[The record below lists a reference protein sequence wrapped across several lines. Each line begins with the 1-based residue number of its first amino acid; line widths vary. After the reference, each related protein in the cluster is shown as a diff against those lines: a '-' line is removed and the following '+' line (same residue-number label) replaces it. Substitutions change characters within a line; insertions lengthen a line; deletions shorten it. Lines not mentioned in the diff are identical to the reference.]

1 MTPPPVGRGE
11 GGTFVATNHTTN
23 YQLNQWEAADQVL
36 RTDFN
41 QDNQKIDAALKT
53 NADAIAAETAARA
66 ALAETVEGKG
76 NCKLEH
82 FTYRGDGG
90 HGDESPTVIDF
101 SGRPLF
107 FMILGDSD
115 FAFGSWY
122 MDGLLMDLSHNN
134 AGQNCDWNGNQVSFY
149 ASQAGWQLNQDDVT
163 YHVFVF
169 YLTDTDS

>member
-1 MTPPPVGRGE
+1 M
-11 GGTFVATNHTTN
+11 ASNYTTN
-23 YQLNQWEAADQVL
+23 YQLNQWEAGDQVL
-36 RTDFN
+36 RTEFN
-41 QDNQKIDAALKT
+41 QDNQKIDGALKT
-53 NADAIAAETAARA
+53 NAEAIAAEVVART
-66 ALAETVEGKG
+66 ALAETVAGKG

-90 HGDESPTVIDF
+90 HGEDSPTVIDF

-107 FMILGDSD
+107 FIILGDSN

-163 YHVFVF
+163 YHVFAF